1 LKSQTYLIKVVKL
14 DIANDLGWHELRN
27 LQEIRNIII
36 HRRGR
41 QGESREQQDVVQRL
55 LKEYLEDLRLSPVR
69 SHGLINTSE
78 QELTITFRLC
88 SHFLD
93 EIDAFFRRLFKAAGF
108 QEAPIEL

>member
-1 LKSQTYLIKVVKL
+1 MPPQSELSKL
-14 DIANDLGWHELRN
+14 SV
-27 LQEIRNIII
+27 
-36 HRRGR
+36 R
-41 QGESREQQDVVQRL
+41 QFAERFRAEMIPLSNTFSYFCASVPMSEED